1 MFGLDDILSGPM
13 SLADNIITG
22 GAGNDAQKYAQQG
35 RDYLGAAN
43 VESGP
48 SAFAT
53 TDPATR
59 AAQLEAL
66 GQLQAK
72 YHAGGLDAI
81 DRARLGDIQAGVNQ
95 TAATG
100 RAAVQQ
106 DAQRRGL
113 YNSGNALV
121 SAQVAGQGAA
131 TAGAQQARDA
141 AALAEQA
148 RTGAITNA
156 AGVAGGIRGQDY
168 QKASGLD
175 AISRFNAAQRLQRA
189 QSIAGV
195 GVQQGQLAEEDAAR
209 RTRQAGAIAQGAG
222 LGAGKGGGGGGSPTP
237 WNPTQ
242 DTLGL
247 QDWGT

>member
-1 MFGLDDILSGPM
+1 MFGLDDIIGGIEGGSG
-13 SLADNIITG
+13 A
-22 GAGNDAQKYAQQG
+22 DAQMYAQQG

-53 TDPATR
+53 TDPAAR

-66 GQLQAK
+66 GELQAK

-121 SAQVAGQGAA
+121 AQQVAGQGAA
-131 TAGAQQARDA
+131 TAGEQQGRDA
-141 AALAEQA
+141 ASLAEQA

-156 AGVAGGIRGQDY
+156 AGVAGAVRGQDY

-175 AISRFNAAQRLQRA
+175 AISRFNAAQRLSRA
-189 QSIAGV
+189 QGVAGV
-195 GVQQGQLAEEDAAR
+195 AVQQGGLAEDDAAR
-209 RTRQAGAIAQGAG
+209 RFKEAQAISKGAG
-222 LGAGKGGGGGGSPTP
+222 QYASGGLAGLAG
-237 WNPTQ
+237 N
-242 DTLGL
+242 
-247 QDWGT
+247 